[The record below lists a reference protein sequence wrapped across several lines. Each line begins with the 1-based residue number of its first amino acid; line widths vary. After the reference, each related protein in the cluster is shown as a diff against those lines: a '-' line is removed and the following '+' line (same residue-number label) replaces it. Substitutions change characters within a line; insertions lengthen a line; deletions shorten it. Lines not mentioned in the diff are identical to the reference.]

1 MTVPNVNPSAV
12 GGLLFIV
19 SGPSGVGKDA
29 LLARL
34 FAQLPGVVR
43 SVSATTREARSG
55 ETDGIDY
62 HFVSRAQFEADIAAE
77 QFYEYAAYGVNL
89 YGTPLAPVARQRA
102 QGLDVI
108 LKIEVQGARTVR
120 ALASDAV
127 LIFIA
132 PPSMAELERRLRGR
146 GTDDENHVIERLRI
160 AQQELDCIGDYDYCI
175 VNDDFEQAYDAL
187 YSVIVAERHR
197 IRKSESSGTVKLQ

>member
-55 ETDGIDY
+55 ETM
-62 HFVSRAQFEADIAAE
+62 
-77 QFYEYAAYGVNL
+77 
-89 YGTPLAPVARQRA
+89 
-102 QGLDVI
+102 
-108 LKIEVQGARTVR
+108 
-120 ALASDAV
+120 ALTIIS
-127 LIFIA
+127 
-132 PPSMAELERRLRGR
+132 
-146 GTDDENHVIERLRI
+146 
-160 AQQELDCIGDYDYCI
+160 
-175 VNDDFEQAYDAL
+175 
-187 YSVIVAERHR
+187 
-197 IRKSESSGTVKLQ
+197 